1 MPYLRDDKLLKTKNN
16 SKIMWKKIVFLTA
29 AICCSYSAMA
39 DSYAKQLKE
48 KITNIE
54 NRSDIDPDSFAID
67 IKILE
72 DELSKLN
79 TESIKMSSE
88 KRTTYKSI
96 LRGVLATAYNSMLYS
111 NINAFDEETKNK
123 YRKQCQSHFSRV
135 LEDMPTLSRQNSN
148 DYEPLIMRKSGSY
161 YYGHNMLAVMLD
173 FRLNNDNR
181 LTKEERDSLHYA
193 ARRVFQMNGDRNSD
207 AMLRLKELEYMPEG
221 KGNGDK
227 EKQEYCKTLE
237 ALVDSTKDITVGQL
251 VSNKLEIA
259 KGIIKESHVN
269 IRIEDNLLA
278 DKPFKMQIQSAN
290 TPLVQL
296 QVMEYSGE
304 NTYMIEEKHIGR
316 VILRRTYTPTDDEKM
331 KACWAKY
338 LPTRDSLE
346 DVMSLPAGKY
356 LLRATISG
364 DTSSVVAQ
372 ITSLHQIMYKTP
384 DGKSHI
390 KVVDR
395 ITGFPLSGIA
405 VILYRERNKTSKHD
419 TFITDKRGEVVV
431 ENEKY
436 QIMRAVRDTTL
447 LGTCKEDATD
457 YIYIYSYEYH
467 SEDALRTI
475 GRIYTDRELYRPG
488 QTVHVSS
495 MIYTMIGDETK
506 VKTDGKYEISLRN
519 PEGET
524 VSTDTLSPSRMGT
537 MTCDFTLP
545 KGKLGTWNIYLKTL
559 GSNKWNNIEVASI
572 RVEEYK
578 RPTYTVEFAKDT
590 TVYAP
595 EDKIEVE
602 LDAKAL
608 SGMPVQG
615 AKVSLTVEACKQGFW
630 YYMNSGWQW
639 VTNIDGTT
647 NDDGKMLFDII
658 PAEKGSIKNI
668 IANAREKEKLML
680 RITAEVT
687 DNAGETHKAVT
698 TYLIPLKPVKQTEE
712 TKEPEPLQVSKEKIY
727 VGETLDIT
735 FTPKHKDAYTIYYV
749 VTGGKVIDSQEKII
763 NGKITRTLKC
773 SKEWGDGANIYIMY
787 AKEGKIYYYRKT
799 VNVPKPDKKLK
810 LEWHTFRDHLTPG
823 QQETWTL
830 TVKDKDGKPV
840 EGANLLASMYDASLD
855 ELSSFD
861 WTFQIPFVS
870 HITSMWFRY
879 TSPSSVNPLILHYS
893 PAVRNIQPSEFD
905 FLKQFEHEGGNL
917 RFKGGLL
924 YSRNSSLREVTVKA
938 KSVNAADYAPLAASA
953 PLQGKISGLTITGNS
968 AELDAEGSMRLQGT
982 EEADDKEGSISNIKP
997 SIRENFNETAFFY
1010 PNITTDSEGH
1020 AQIQFTLPESLTTWK
1035 FQGFAHTDDVRYGI
1049 ISGTAVANKDFMV
1062 QPQMPRFVRTNDQVT
1077 IQARIQNQSDTH
1089 TAGRATMRLLSAA
1102 DESKVVWKED
1112 QAFYVEKGKTGIVTF
1127 TIPAG
1132 KLTEDVVCEISANDG
1147 ICSDGERNLLPVLQT
1162 KEQIT
1167 ENIPFYI
1174 EGAGKKEIDLQTL
1187 YNKNSSTATDRTL
1200 EIGYTDN
1207 PALDVFR
1214 SLRATQMPQHDN
1226 APCYAAAL
1234 YSNTIMLDI
1243 ANQLAEYNDTLIQNF
1258 DKAEARTLAAEASAK
1273 LAALQLPNGSWS
1285 WFKGMES
1292 SPYITLAVAEHLN
1305 RLGTLADKKTAD
1317 MLQKAMDYLDKYML
1331 NDYQKRKAQKWSLT
1345 PSEFDLRYL
1354 DICKAEQNEMVK
1366 TYLSEVVKNMKHTT
1380 IYGRAKCAVILQKFG
1395 KAKDAVKFAESV
1407 KHYLVFKPGFGR
1419 YFATD
1424 KAYYSWQD
1432 YRLPTQLAAMRC
1444 LQKVDS
1450 KKNAKLLPDMQ
1461 MWLLRQ
1467 KQTQLW
1473 RNPLNAI
1480 DAADY
1485 LLTYS
1490 KEESL
1495 RAADT
1500 LQVRFGTQLTP
1511 ISPSTPSTHL
1521 TPLSPIT
1528 PSTPLEIEKHSPGIS
1543 WGYVR
1548 GTFTEEAE
1556 KLQNYTTGE
1565 LSIQQKFYVKQG
1577 KEWVETD
1584 LSSPLAVG
1592 STLRIRNIIHADR
1605 DMDFVSVKT
1614 KQPACLEPVRTL
1626 SGFNWFGNRGG
1637 YLELHDTETDV
1648 FFNWFSRGTTT
1659 LDLEYYVTRSG
1670 DYHSGIT
1677 TATCEYAPEFGGYAK
1692 TFSINVK

>member
-1 MPYLRDDKLLKTKNN
+1 
-16 SKIMWKKIVFLTA
+16 MWKKIVFFA
-29 AICCSYSAMA
+29 AIICCSYNAMA
-39 DSYAKQLKE
+39 DSYAKQLKD
-48 KITNIE
+48 KITKIE

-72 DELSKLN
+72 NELAKLN
-79 TESIKMSSE
+79 TEGIKMSSE
-88 KRTTYKSI
+88 KRTTYKAI

-123 YRKQCQSHFSRV
+123 YRELSKSHFNRV
-135 LEDMPTLSRQNSN
+135 LEDMPTLSKQNSK
-148 DYEPLIMRKSGSY
+148 DYEPLIERTGGSSY
-161 YYGHNMLAVMLD
+161 FGHNMLGVMLD
-173 FRLNNDNR
+173 FRLDNDNR
-181 LTKEERDSLHYA
+181 LTKAERDSLHLA

-207 AMLRLKELEYMPEG
+207 AMLRLKELEYMPDG
-221 KGNGDK
+221 RGNGDK

-237 ALVDSTKDITVGQL
+237 ALLDSTKDITVGQL

-259 KGIIKESHVN
+259 KTIIKESRHVN
-269 IRIEDNLLA
+269 IRIEENLLA
-278 DKPFKMQIQSAN
+278 DKPFKMQIHSAN

-296 QVMEYSGE
+296 QVMEYNGE
-304 NTYMIEEKHIGR
+304 KTYNIKEKHIGR
-316 VILRRTYTPTDDEKM
+316 TILRRTYTPTDDEKM
-331 KACWAKY
+331 KECWAKY

-346 DVMSLPAGKY
+346 DAMSLPVGKY

-364 DTSSVVAQ
+364 DTASVVAQ

-405 VILYRERNKTSKHD
+405 VLLYHERNKTSKHE
-419 TFITDKRGEVVV
+419 TFITDKSGEVVV

-436 QIMRAVRDTTL
+436 QTMRAVRDTTL

-457 YIYIYSYEYH
+457 YIYIRSYDYH
-467 SEDALRTI
+467 SEDAQQTL

-495 MIYTMIGDETK
+495 MIYTLFGDDTK
-506 VKTDGKYEISLRN
+506 VKTDGKYEVSLRN
-519 PEGET
+519 PNGET
-524 VSTDTLSPSRMGT
+524 VAADTLSPTKMGT

-545 KGKLGTWNIYLKTL
+545 KGKLGTWFIYLKTL
-559 GSNKWNNIEVASI
+559 GSNKWDNIEATNI

-590 TVYAP
+590 TVYSP
-595 EDKIEVE
+595 EDKIEVA

-615 AKVSLTVEACKQGFW
+615 ANVSLTVEACKQGFW
-630 YYMNSGWQW
+630 YYRSSGWQW
-639 VTNIDGTT
+639 VDNIKGTT
-647 NDDGKMLFDII
+647 NDEGNMLFDIV
-658 PAEKGSIKNI
+658 PAEKETVKNI
-668 IANAREKEKLML
+668 IANAREKEKMLL

-698 TYLIPLKPVKQTEE
+698 TYLIPLKSVKQEEE
-712 TKEPEPLQVSKEKIY
+712 TKEPEPLQVSKKEIHA
-727 VGETLDIT
+727 GETLDIT
-735 FTPKHKDAYTIYYV
+735 FTPKHKDAYIIYYV
-749 VTGGKVIDSQEKII
+749 VAGGKIIDSQEKIV
-763 NGKITRTLKC
+763 NGKMTRSLKC
-773 SKEWGDGANIYIMY
+773 SKQWGDGANIYILY

-830 TVKDKDGKPV
+830 TVKDKNGNPV
-840 EGANLLASMYDASLD
+840 VGANLLASMYDASLD

-879 TSPSSVNPLILHYS
+879 TSSTSVNPLMLHYS
-893 PAVRNIQPSEFD
+893 PAVRNIMPTEFD
-905 FLKQFEHEGGNL
+905 NLKPFEHAGGNL

-924 YSRNSSLREVTVKA
+924 YSRNSTLREVTVKA
-938 KSVNAADYAPLAASA
+938 KSANVADYAPLAASA
-953 PLQGKISGLTITGNS
+953 PLQGKIAGLTISENS
-968 AELDAEGSMRLQGT
+968 AELDAEESMRLQGT
-982 EEADDKEGSISNIKP
+982 GEANGENGGMANIKP
-997 SIRENFNETAFFY
+997 SIRKNFNETAFFY

-1035 FQGFAHTDDVRYGI
+1035 FQGFAHTDDVHYGI

-1062 QPQMPRFVRTNDQVT
+1062 QPQMPRFVRTNDEVT

-1102 DESKVVWKED
+1102 DESKVLWKDD
-1112 QAFYVEKGKTGIVTF
+1112 QAFYVEKGKTTIVTF
-1127 TIPAG
+1127 NIPDG
-1132 KLTEDVVCEISANDG
+1132 TLTDDVVCEITANDG
-1147 ICSDGERNLLPVLQT
+1147 VCSDGERNLLPVLQT

-1187 YNKNSSTATDRTL
+1187 YNNNSETATDRTM

-1214 SLRATQMPQHDN
+1214 ALRATQMPQHDN

-1243 ANQLAEYNDTLIQNF
+1243 ANKLAEYNNTLIQNF
-1258 DKAEARTLAAEASAK
+1258 NKTEARTLAAEASTK
-1273 LAALQLPNGSWS
+1273 LAALQLSDGSWS
-1285 WFKGMES
+1285 WFKGMEG

-1305 RLGTLADKKTAD
+1305 RLGTLTDEKAVD
-1317 MLQKAMDYLDKYML
+1317 MLRNAMNYLDKYMQE
-1331 NDYQKRKAQKWSLT
+1331 NYEERKANKWSLT

-1366 TYLSEVVKNMKHTT
+1366 TYLSEVVKNMKRTT

-1395 KAKDAVKFAESV
+1395 KTKDAVKFAESV

-1450 KKNAKLLPDMQ
+1450 KKNSALLPDMQ

-1500 LQVRFGTQLTP
+1500 LQVRLGTQLTP
-1511 ISPSTPSTHL
+1511 IT
-1521 TPLSPIT
+1521 PIT
-1528 PSTPLEIEKHSPGIS
+1528 PSTHISPITPISPSKSLTVEKRSPGIS

-1584 LSSPLAVG
+1584 LSAPLAVG
-1592 STLRIRNIIHADR
+1592 STLRIRNIIHTDR

-1626 SGFNWFGNRGG
+1626 SGYTWFGNRGG

-1648 FFNWFSRGTTT
+1648 FFDWFSRGTTT
-1659 LDLEYYVTRSG
+1659 LDLDYYVTRSG
-1670 DYHSGIT
+1670 LYHAGIT